1 MSDNWRRHWQQ
12 LDQLLRQFTSFWQ
25 PIPFHTPHPAWI
37 DEAPALHAWVSSLTD
52 QACLALQDQPEKVL
66 AAACAH
72 LPRLET
78 LQALAHVPA
87 HAPLD
92 AQQLF
97 PLTDTPLRKAHQA
110 RHLCHALQPLH
121 KPVIDWCCG
130 KGHLARMLAQQ
141 SEQAVTGYER
151 DAQLVEDGNALA
163 LRFAPSVQLVQ
174 RDVLAPWP
182 DATLTDQHCVALH
195 ACGDLHRQ
203 LLRVASKQRAA
214 RISLSP
220 CCYHLAHTGAHQP
233 LSQFVQQQQIR
244 CMLTAEQM
252 RLAVQ
257 ETVTAPAR
265 VRALRTKANQWRLGF
280 DVLQRWLRNDNH
292 YLPVP
297 SHPTALMHGSF
308 AEFCEWAAQRKGLL
322 LPTTID
328 FGYWEQKGRGRWQ
341 QVCRHELV
349 RHLFRRPLEL
359 WLALD
364 YALFLEE
371 QGYQVRVGEFCSRS
385 LTPRNLLLD
394 AQASVI
400 TVSRTD
406 STRLSTPRECS

>member
-1 MSDNWRRHWQQ
+1 MTHNWRQHWQQ
-12 LDQLLRQFTSFWQ
+12 LDQLLRQFAPFWQ

-37 DEAPALHAWVSSLTD
+37 DEAPDLHAWVSTLTD
-52 QACLALQDQPEKVL
+52 QDCLALQEQPEEVL

-72 LPRLET
+72 LPQLKTLHALSRLPV
-78 LQALAHVPA
+78 HP
-87 HAPLD
+87 PLD
-92 AQQLF
+92 AQLLL
-97 PLTDTPLRKAHQA
+97 PLTDTPLRKAHQT
-110 RHLCHALQPLH
+110 RHLCEALQPLQQ
-121 KPVIDWCCG
+121 PMIDWCCG
-130 KGHLARMLAQQ
+130 KGHLARVLAQHSGQ
-141 SEQAVTGYER
+141 VVTGYER
-151 DAQLVEDGNALA
+151 DAKLVDDGNVLA
-163 LRFAPSVQLVQ
+163 LRYASSVHLEQ

-182 DATLTDQHCVALH
+182 DAALTHHHCVALH

-203 LLRVASKQRAA
+203 LLRVASKHKAT

-220 CCYHLAHTGAHQP
+220 CCYHLAHAGAHQP
-233 LSQFVQQQQIR
+233 LSTFVQQQPVR
-244 CMLTAEQM
+244 CMPTAEQM

-265 VRALRTKANQWRLGF
+265 VRAMRIKANKWRLGF
-280 DVLQRWLRNDNH
+280 DALQRRLRSDDH

-308 AEFCEWAAQRKGLL
+308 GEFCEWATQRKGLSMPATVDL
-322 LPTTID
+322 E
-328 FGYWEQKGRGRWQ
+328 YWEQQGTARWQ

-359 WLALD
+359 WLVLD

-371 QGYQVRVGEFCSRS
+371 HGYRVRVGEFCARS

-394 AQASVI
+394 AQA
-400 TVSRTD
+400 
-406 STRLSTPRECS
+406 P